1 MLYIAKESKR
11 KFIMA
16 ISIKSSPVLTGITAK
31 RFDALVEQNKSIDA
45 RTLSETEKNQ
55 IDNVLMKSKNF
66 SF

>member
-1 MLYIAKESKR
+1 
-11 KFIMA
+11 MA

-55 IDNVLMKSKNF
+55 IV
-66 SF
+66 SFLASGLWCEFRKGH